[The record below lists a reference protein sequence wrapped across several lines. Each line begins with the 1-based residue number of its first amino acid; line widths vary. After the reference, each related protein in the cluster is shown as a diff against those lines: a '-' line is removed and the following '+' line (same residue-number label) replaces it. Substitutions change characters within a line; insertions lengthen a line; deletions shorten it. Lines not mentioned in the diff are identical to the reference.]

1 MVKQKI
7 HFLTYGD
14 SRKYTISKKHILNLT
29 KISNIFDKSI
39 GYSRKDIDSKFLNDF
54 SKIFETKRGGGLYIW
69 KQRIIYNHLKLMN
82 KNDILFYSDAGSSFN
97 PEGKKRFLEYIE
109 LLNDSKFGNLRF
121 ENKKEFIEKY
131 WTTKE
136 IFDYFGIKIESDI
149 GNSPQLMGGH
159 LIIKNNNHTME
170 FFDLFFQT
178 LKDDQKLVSDFY
190 INNQINGFE
199 ENRHDQSIMSI
210 ITKMIGGV
218 ILDNETFFENNSELQ
233 KTYPILSVRNYGH
246 GLQDRIKYELNIN
259 NKKNIPVYF

>member
-97 PEGKKRFLEYIE
+97 PEGKR
-109 LLNDSKFGNLRF
+109 
-121 ENKKEFIEKY
+121 
-131 WTTKE
+131 
-136 IFDYFGIKIESDI
+136 
-149 GNSPQLMGGH
+149 
-159 LIIKNNNHTME
+159 
-170 FFDLFFQT
+170 
-178 LKDDQKLVSDFY
+178 DF
-190 INNQINGFE
+190 
-199 ENRHDQSIMSI
+199 
-210 ITKMIGGV
+210 
-218 ILDNETFFENNSELQ
+218 
-233 KTYPILSVRNYGH
+233 
-246 GLQDRIKYELNIN
+246 
-259 NKKNIPVYF
+259 

>member
-1 MVKQKI
+1 
-7 HFLTYGD
+7 
-14 SRKYTISKKHILNLT
+14 
-29 KISNIFDKSI
+29 
-39 GYSRKDIDSKFLNDF
+39 
-54 SKIFETKRGGGLYIW
+54 
-69 KQRIIYNHLKLMN
+69 
-82 KNDILFYSDAGSSFN
+82 
-97 PEGKKRFLEYIE
+97 
-109 LLNDSKFGNLRF
+109 
-121 ENKKEFIEKY
+121 
-131 WTTKE
+131 
-136 IFDYFGIKIESDI
+136 
-149 GNSPQLMGGH
+149 MGGH

-259 NKKNIPVYF
+259 NRKNIPVYF